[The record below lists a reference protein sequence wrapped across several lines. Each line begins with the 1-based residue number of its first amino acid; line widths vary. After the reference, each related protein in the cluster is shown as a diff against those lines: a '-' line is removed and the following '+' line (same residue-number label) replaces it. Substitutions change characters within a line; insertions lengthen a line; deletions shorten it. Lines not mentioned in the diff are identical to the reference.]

1 MSETTPERSILGD
14 LLPADSMHRVCW
26 FPPGYD
32 AAALAQASSEYKLS
46 IPWLLG
52 TKNVLEQ
59 NRLSIQELRGND
71 IIMRVSEILNS
82 LSMQNDLDRNFD
94 IIFYEPTKEGQEP
107 SATKLTHTYGD
118 LFDESISILLMIVQD
133 LCATSD
139 DIVSLFADFSL
150 DILFAIFNCLQHR
163 AISSE
168 RANALLCVAMFMIP
182 ASHEDTAFMLC
193 DLGVLDILS
202 NFLTRSDTDPES
214 VKNAAFLVKTLFN
227 RVPTA
232 ALLPPPVSQTKNVCM
247 KRIKRRVYLRWE
259 YTVV

>member
-1 MSETTPERSILGD
+1 MSEATPERSILGD

-52 TKNVLEQ
+52 TKDVLEQ
-59 NRLSIQELRGND
+59 NGLSIQELRGND

-94 IIFYEPTKEGQEP
+94 IIFYEPTKETEEPP

-118 LFDESISILLMIVQD
+118 LFDESVSILLMIVQN
-133 LCATSD
+133 LCVTSD
-139 DIVSLFADFSL
+139 DIVSLFADFSI
-150 DILFAIFNCLQHR
+150 DVLFAIFNCLQHR

-168 RANALLCVAMFMIP
+168 RANALLCLAMFMIP

-193 DLGVLDILS
+193 DLGALDILC

-214 VKNAAFLVKTLFN
+214 VKNAAFLVKTLYN
-227 RVPTA
+227 RVPAA
-232 ALLPPPVSQTKNVCM
+232 ALLPPPVSQMKNVRM
-247 KRIKRRVYLRWE
+247 NVLRGVHAW
-259 YTVV
+259 Y